1 LRIGYARRMTR
12 LAPVL
17 LTLLAFAAAS
27 CDGDDAPTQDDA
39 PSQED
44 FAEQANKICRDA
56 EQSLDDVAQ
65 GADGPEDIVEAI
77 DEVIEE
83 SRKAVD
89 ELGDLE
95 RPEGDAGEAAEQFV
109 DATRN
114 EIQEEGIPA
123 LEELRDAV
131 ESEDQ
136 EAIQEAAARL
146 QRIDSSASNRTA
158 RALGATECA
167 EGQ

>member
-12 LAPVL
+12 LAPIL

-27 CDGDDAPTQDDA
+27 CDGDDAPSQA

-56 EQSLDDVAQ
+56 KQSLESVAE

-83 SRKAVD
+83 SRNTVD
-89 ELGDLE
+89 QLADLE
-95 RPEGDAGEAAEQFV
+95 RPEGDAGETAEQFV
-109 DATRN
+109 DATRT
-114 EIQEEGIPA
+114 EIQEKGIPG
-123 LEELRDAV
+123 LEELRGAV

-136 EAIQEAAARL
+136 EAIQEAATRL
-146 QRIDSSASNRTA
+146 QGIDSSASNRTA